1 MKKVFFNSLIALAVI
16 LFSSYNVFH
25 IQKTNELSEIAKA
38 NIQVLATIEQLDNGE
53 VGNGICASY
62 SDYSQSSQTQTRQ
75 QIYVHYSSG
84 LDIVRTYDIVECSA
98 SGRGTLWGANGIK
111 SQSLV
116 NSEFVPCTNLCKQPQ

>member
-38 NIQVLATIEQLDNGE
+38 NIQALATIEQLDNGE

-98 SGRGTLWGANGIK
+98 
-111 SQSLV
+111 
-116 NSEFVPCTNLCKQPQ
+116 